1 VFGPS
6 PDEWVD
12 TFLCAQRSAETYV
25 QDDKVTVFSDV
36 LLAGSTSWIKS
47 LNQISEEPKRNIE
60 ELDERVVTEVQGG
73 PAETSG
79 SELST
84 SKWIERSNLE
94 GNLEFEGTRAL
105 NDLKLTV
112 GTLISIPRDGYVT
125 VGMVISE
132 SVSVLELLGSKC
144 GGLVSTG
151 VSTDRYRLTMAD
163 NAKDILEQ
171 ISSLE
176 KMDSSMLCQDND
188 RIRDKKIPTT
198 RRFGSTRIQD
208 IRGHEVC
215 NKVLNLSNFEKSLN
229 PNPRCEGTHVPQQ
242 WVVII
247 NPNRIV
253 KRKDTLN
260 PAYQCMIGMT
270 HLMDN
275 LKDNIW
281 HSQVVRK
288 DAQVLSRK
296 TVMRLGVITSQNIRR
311 HTAWDITICIDNIEV
326 SVMKHAET
334 EGTQNSSWQP
344 SHITF
349 ARSEDTHKPLQRPSN
364 LLARTGNT
372 GLLDTHCPEARTK
385 NKVIKSLQNVGIEGT
400 QYPRGRQLN
409 LQAHIEN
416 ISVPLML
423 KTESKIKK

>member
-1 VFGPS
+1 MTSNSRVLP
-6 PDEWVD
+6 E
-12 TFLCAQRSAETYV
+12 
-25 QDDKVTVFSDV
+25 VTSVKTV
-36 LLAGSTSWIKS
+36 Y
-47 LNQISEEPKRNIE
+47 E
-60 ELDERVVTEVQGG
+60 VT
-73 PAETSG
+73 
-79 SELST
+79 
-84 SKWIERSNLE
+84 N
-94 GNLEFEGTRAL
+94 
-105 NDLKLTV
+105 
-112 GTLISIPRDGYVT
+112 
-125 VGMVISE
+125 
-132 SVSVLELLGSKC
+132 VLESI
-144 GGLVSTG
+144 
-151 VSTDRYRLTMAD
+151 
-163 NAKDILEQ
+163 N
-171 ISSLE
+171 SSE

-188 RIRDKKIPTT
+188 RIRDRKIPTT
-198 RRFGSTRIQD
+198 RRLGSIRIQD
-208 IRGHEVC
+208 IRGHEV
-215 NKVLNLSNFEKSLN
+215 LNLSDFEKSLN
-229 PNPRCEGTHVPQQ
+229 RNPRCEGTHVPQQ

-385 NKVIKSLQNVGIEGT
+385 NKVIKSLQNVGIGALDIQEDV
-400 QYPRGRQLN
+400 N
-409 LQAHIEN
+409 
-416 ISVPLML
+416 
-423 KTESKIKK
+423 